1 MNRSLHAY
9 ACEGAHFLY
18 IYIYGHILYLDIPRD
33 IHPIFPCMGK
43 IVKRVTIENGLTHTH
58 AMEPSAALGDA
69 AAAVSHRPQPLVPLS
84 DEQVRQFVSTGAL
97 SIRPATL
104 PHTFHERLLAKTR
117 ALHAEGAEDWQGNNC
132 FPTNPLLGEL
142 LREPHVHGALT
153 GLMGRSYA
161 LHPHRQEPSPV
172 PRSEMADIRTIV

>member
-1 MNRSLHAY
+1 
-9 ACEGAHFLY
+9 
-18 IYIYGHILYLDIPRD
+18 
-33 IHPIFPCMGK
+33 
-43 IVKRVTIENGLTHTH
+43 
-58 AMEPSAALGDA
+58 MEPSAALGDA

-161 LHPHRQEPSPV
+161 LHPHRHCHASAEGNGEQALHQDCQDDCYVRSCR
-172 PRSEMADIRTIV
+172 PRWCMALYYPQDVGNDFGPTAICRGSHFFVRDRPDDGSETCGH